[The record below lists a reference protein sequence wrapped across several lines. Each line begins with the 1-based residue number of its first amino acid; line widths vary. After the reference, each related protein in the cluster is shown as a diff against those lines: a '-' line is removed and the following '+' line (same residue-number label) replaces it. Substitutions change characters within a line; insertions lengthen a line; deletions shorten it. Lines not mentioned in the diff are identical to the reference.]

1 MSSDSP
7 ALRLYKSHRAAL
19 VDYARGITGSHA
31 SAEDVVQDAWLQFD
45 RKTDDVR
52 VREPLAYFYRTVRN
66 LAIDGIRR
74 QAREQ
79 RDCGEDIESAIYSV
93 ADDVPDAE
101 RRLLAEED
109 VRLVKEVLADLP
121 SRQREAIELHRFGGL
136 KMREIAVRFGISVA
150 MVHHLIA
157 EGLKACDRRRNGE

>member
-1 MSSDSP
+1 M
-7 ALRLYKSHRAAL
+7 
-19 VDYARGITGSHA
+19 
-31 SAEDVVQDAWLQFD
+31 QDAWLQLD
-45 RKTDDVR
+45 QKTDDVR

-74 QAREQ
+74 HAREQ
-79 RDCGEDIESAIYSV
+79 RDFGEDIGAATHVV
-93 ADDVPDAE
+93 ADDAPNAE
-101 RRLLAEED
+101 RRMLAEED